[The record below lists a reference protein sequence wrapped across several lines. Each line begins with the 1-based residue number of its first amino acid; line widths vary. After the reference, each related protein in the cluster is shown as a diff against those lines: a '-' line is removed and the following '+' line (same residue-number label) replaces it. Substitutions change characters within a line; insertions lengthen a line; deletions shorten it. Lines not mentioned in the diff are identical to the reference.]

1 MDKVIYEIKSHFP
14 VSLFISSID
23 GKHWV
28 VPNWIELP
36 NGTKFSQ
43 IKWIPILY
51 EKFVDLAHVKASR
64 GNTIYVISKK
74 GNEYKCTC
82 SGFKFKKGCKHVAEY
97 IFKEKIIK

>member
-1 MDKVIYEIKSHFP
+1 MLIEIKSHFP
-14 VSLFISSID
+14 VSLFTSPVD
-23 GKHWV
+23 GKKYI
-28 VPNWIELP
+28 VPNWIEVP
-36 NGTKFSQ
+36 KETTFEQ